1 MKKLT
6 SILILLALLLLL
18 SQTALAT
25 GNESLHVNYITDVFN
40 EENGLPTG
48 EANAV
53 VQAHNGY
60 LWIGSYGGLIRYD
73 GSTFT
78 DFSIR
83 LASSAIRALYE
94 SSDGTLYIGTNDAGG
109 YAFRDDVFTALRAE
123 DADSFLCVRDFTEDA
138 DGTIYV
144 ASTTGVGKLDGTQI
158 LPYTYA
164 ALENEHFLNV
174 IIDAGRNIWAMSD
187 SGNVCVFN
195 ESNYLNTIRPE
206 ALFAD
211 SRIYAIACGDA
222 GELYVGSSD
231 GSFLSLRPEAGTVP
245 GDVASYART
254 DYDLGEISSVN
265 RIKPLRD
272 GTVMISALNG
282 FGFLGTDGV
291 FRRIDAPTDKNLSA
305 NWAEMDHEGNRWVAS
320 SNYGVIRYSIGCF
333 DSCNYNSSLGDYFV
347 NAVAKS
353 GDRFYIGTDTGV
365 LVFDED
371 WRQLDTELS
380 EVIQGFRVR
389 NVTVDGEGRVWMA
402 TYSAHGAACFDPAT
416 GTITD
421 FGEAQGLNSETIRVV
436 YPLSDGRMLV
446 GSQLGVNLIENGVVT
461 ESYGAGDGMENT
473 SVLCAMEL
481 GGRIFVGTDGSGIY
495 EITKNGLVHF
505 GADEGLTQGVVLR
518 MQPDSDGNGCFYVC
532 AGDKLFYYE
541 NGGFRALT
549 GMEHGSGSLYSVY
562 DVNGRIW
569 LLQNGGVFAA
579 DKASVLAGEETYT
592 AQYGV
597 KCGMTGTLSAN
608 TWNWIDSDGAIYMP
622 TRSGVSKFYF
632 YGPSVITPR
641 AILNSITV
649 DDRVYEHPKTM
660 ELPRDARRVTVDIS
674 ELLFSD
680 TSEFI
685 LGYLLEGF
693 DTEEAFTTDKHVT
706 VSYTNLKGGSYT
718 LKIRIID
725 PLTGTSTAQEEIPI
739 TKALRITESAW
750 FYAACAVVAAVLVA
764 LLMHLY
770 SKHQTR
776 LLLKKQEEQDR
787 YISNITKVFSE
798 CVDMRDAYTN
808 GHSGRV
814 AKYTAMLAEKLGK
827 TPEEVERY
835 YRIALLHDVGKI
847 SIPDAVL
854 NKPGRL
860 TDEEYAVMKSHSQRG
875 FEVLK
880 DIDIS
885 PELALGA
892 GCHHERYDGRGY
904 PKGLKGDEIPEVA
917 QIIGVADTFDAMF
930 STRPY
935 RKKMPLSTVVDEIKR
950 CSGTQLSPKV
960 VDAFLQLV
968 EDGVFDAEDTAGQAA
983 QQETQQTP
991 LEAE

>member
-6 SILILLALLLLL
+6 ALCILLGLALLLPP
-18 SQTALAT
+18 AAAAT

-48 EANAV
+48 EANAIL
-53 VQAHNGY
+53 QADNGY

-73 GSTFT
+73 GSTFV
-78 DFSIR
+78 DFSDR
-83 LASSAIRALYE
+83 LASSAIRALFE
-94 SSDGTLYIGTNDAGG
+94 SSDGTLYVGTNDAGG
-109 YAFRDDVFTALRAE
+109 YAFRDDVFTPLECGDE
-123 DADSFLCVRDFTEDA
+123 DRFLCVRDFAEGK
-138 DGTIYV
+138 DGTVYV
-144 ASTTGVGKLDGTQI
+144 ASTTGAAKLDGTRLI
-158 LPYTYA
+158 PYAYD
-164 ALENEHFLNV
+164 ALENEHFLN
-174 IIDAGRNIWAMSD
+174 IIEDPVGNIWAMSD
-187 SGNVCVFN
+187 SGNLCVFN
-195 ESNYLNTIRPE
+195 DTRYLTTIRSE
-206 ALFAD
+206 AIFSE
-211 SRIYAIACGDA
+211 SRIYAIGSD
-222 GELYVGSSD
+222 GKDSVYVGSSD
-231 GSFLSLRPEAGTVP
+231 GEFVKLSGGHVTVD
-245 GDVASYART
+245 GGLENYQRT
-254 DYDLGEISSVN
+254 DYDLREISAVN
-265 RIKPLRD
+265 RIKPLPD
-272 GTVMISALNG
+272 GTVLISALNG
-282 FGFLGTDGV
+282 FGYL
-291 FRRIDAPTDKNLSA
+291 DARGAFHRVDASTDKNLSA
-305 NWAEMDHEGNRWVAS
+305 NWAEVDHEGNRWVAS
-320 SNYGVIRYSIGCF
+320 SNYGLLRYSVGCF

-347 NAVAKS
+347 NAVTKS
-353 GDRFYIGTDTGV
+353 GNHFYVATDTGI
-365 LVFDED
+365 LIFDEE
-371 WRQLDTELS
+371 WNPVEHWISRQ
-380 EVIQGFRVR
+380 IQGFRVR
-389 NVTVDGEGRVWMA
+389 NVVTDGAGRVWMA
-402 TYSAHGAACFDPAT
+402 TYSSHGAACYDPASDVLR
-416 GTITD
+416 D
-421 FGEAQGLNSETIRVV
+421 FGAAQGLLSEIVRVV

-446 GSQLGVNLIENGVVT
+446 GSQLGVNIIENGKVT
-461 ESYGAGDGMENT
+461 ERYGAEDGMENT

-495 EITKNGLVHF
+495 EITKNGLLHL

-518 MQPDSDGNGCFYVC
+518 MQPDSDGNGNYYVC
-532 AGDKLFYYE
+532 AGDKLFYWE
-541 NGGFRALT
+541 DGQFRVLS

-562 DVNGRIW
+562 DVNGYIW

-608 TWNWIDSDGAIYMP
+608 TWNWIDEDGAIYMP

-632 YGPSVITPR
+632 YGPSVIMPR

-649 DDRVYEHPKTM
+649 DDEVYEHPKSM
-660 ELPRDARRVTVDIS
+660 ALPSSARRVTVDIS

-685 LGYLLEGF
+685 LGYRLDGF
-693 DTEEAFTTDKHVT
+693 DTEEVFTTDKHVS
-706 VSYTNLKGGSYT
+706 VSYTNLRGGNYT

-725 PLTGTSTAQEEIPI
+725 PMTGESTAQEDVPI
-739 TKALRITESAW
+739 SKALRMTESPW
-750 FYAACAVVAAVLVA
+750 FYIVGVMLVAAVVAT
-764 LLMHLY
+764 LMRLY
-770 SKHQTR
+770 SRRQMR
-776 LLLKKQEEQDR
+776 LLLKKQEEQRR
-787 YISNITKVFSE
+787 YISDITKVFSE

-814 AKYTAMLAEKLGK
+814 AKYTAMLAKQMGK
-827 TPEEVERY
+827 SPEEVDRY

-875 FEVLK
+875 YDVLK
-880 DIDIS
+880 DINLS

-892 GCHHERYDGRGY
+892 GCHHERYDGKGY
-904 PKGLKGDEIPEVA
+904 PNGLKGDEIPEVA

-935 RKKMPLSTVVDEIKR
+935 RKKMPLSAVVDEIKR

-968 EDGVFDAEDTAGQAA
+968 ADGAFDAEDTAGKDQPP
-983 QQETQQTP
+983 EIIVNP
-991 LEAE
+991 